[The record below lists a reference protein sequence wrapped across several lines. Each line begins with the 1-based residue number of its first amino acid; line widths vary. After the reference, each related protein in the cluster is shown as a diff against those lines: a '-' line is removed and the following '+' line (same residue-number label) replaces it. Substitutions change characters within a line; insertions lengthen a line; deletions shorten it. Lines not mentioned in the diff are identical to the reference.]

1 MVVGFRR
8 KWGRGK
14 GGGGNGRRRNKFN
27 DVKKKREI
35 VGEKGRKRW

>member
-8 KWGRGK
+8 KWGRGE